1 MSSTCPI
8 GAEEQRDYA
17 LGVLHKIEEMAD
29 AIENEGDY
37 GSLQALAKHM
47 CKMAATATA
56 KCGWPKKPDVNV
68 YIHIELANGL
78 GVGVLAEI
86 LFPNRERGEQI
97 GPWAI
102 SLSTDGPVLCDAL
115 MHTEDFVFEIEA
127 FATRAFQ
134 RADVELFVKY
144 IQDLVTVKRITI
156 EEDCLEK
163 CVYSYWDISD
173 GKLLNTFLHP
183 YNWPFDMPNNLSHE
197 EKMNIVA
204 EAYNKHMTTHN
215 LQPLKGFFKE

>member
-1 MSSTCPI
+1 MSSTYPI

-17 LGVLHKIEEMAD
+17 LGVLEEIAEMTLSVEAEKD
-29 AIENEGDY
+29 FDI
-37 GSLQALAKHM
+37 LQAKAERM
-47 CKMAATATA
+47 CNMAASALS
-56 KCGWPKKPDVNV
+56 KCGWPKKPDVHV
-68 YIHIELANGL
+68 YIHIELANRL
-78 GVGVLAEI
+78 GVDVLAEI
-86 LFPNRERGEQI
+86 LFPNRERGEQT

-127 FATRAFQ
+127 VATRAFQ
-134 RADVELFVKY
+134 RADVELLVKY

-173 GKLLNTFLHP
+173 GKFLNTFLHP
-183 YNWPFDMPNNLSHE
+183 YYWPFDMPNNLSHE
-197 EKMNIVA
+197 EKINIVA

-215 LQPLKGFFKE
+215 LQPLKGFVKE

>member
-97 GPWAI
+97 DPWAI

-156 EEDCLEK
+156 AEDCLEK

-173 GKLLNTFLHP
+173 GKFLNTFLHP
-183 YNWPFDMPNNLSHE
+183 YAWPFDMPNNLSHE
-197 EKMNIVA
+197 EKINIVA
-204 EAYNKHMTTHN
+204 AAYNKHMTTHN
-215 LQPLKGFFKE
+215 LQPLKGFVKE